1 MKLWFDWLNFTWKRT
16 TGNAKFI
23 IVHEIIKISMK
34 LTLFYEYQKL
44 IQIVK
49 PLRSVCLPLSE
60 SFPFSNS
67 KIYNFLV
74 LLLFDG
80 NEMQWCQS
88 CVILVFLLRFCRFR
102 IYLETSM
109 LNFIVRIMQTLF
121 ANSNNWWLG
130 SQLRW
135 CWQENN
141 WLDQKFSWVGVLGWY
156 SMMFHEAKCF
166 TRNLQE
172 TLILAHFP

>member
-23 IVHEIIKISMK
+23 IVHEITKISMK

-88 CVILVFLLRFCRFR
+88 CVIQDSGWTELNKPINCLSDFWNKLAFTVIKYFDTQQVFVWNAIMWRLRDFRF
-102 IYLETSM
+102 
-109 LNFIVRIMQTLF
+109 FF
-121 ANSNNWWLG
+121 AFL
-130 SQLRW
+130 
-135 CWQENN
+135 
-141 WLDQKFSWVGVLGWY
+141 
-156 SMMFHEAKCF
+156 
-166 TRNLQE
+166 
-172 TLILAHFP
+172 